1 MLNKKASNTLLEDMQ
16 KNLSISEEQRN
27 AINNLD
33 KAVDDINIAVS
44 ILDDLE
50 LSKHADSLLKVLVK
64 IAFNSKDDDEKKLNS
79 LLQEDEMFSLSEDNI
94 NDLLFAD
101 TDEPDYL
108 SKNLSKDEVEFEDVD
123 FEDVDFEDE

>member
-33 KAVDDINIAVS
+33 KAVDDINIAAS

-64 IAFNSKDDDEKKLNS
+64 IAFNSKNDDEKKLNS

-94 NDLLFAD
+94 NDLLLAD

-123 FEDVDFEDE
+123 FEDE

>member
-33 KAVDDINIAVS
+33 KAVDDINIAAS

-94 NDLLFAD
+94 NDLLLAD

-123 FEDVDFEDE
+123 FEDE

>member
-16 KNLSISEEQRN
+16 KNLSVFEEKRN

-33 KAVDDINIAVS
+33 KAVDDINVAAS
-44 ILDDLE
+44 ILDDLQ

-64 IAFNSKDDDEKKLNS
+64 IAFNSKDSDEKKLNS
-79 LLQEDEMFSLSEDNI
+79 LLQEDEMFELSEDNI
-94 NDLLFAD
+94 NDLLLAD

-108 SKNLSKDEVEFEDVD
+108 NKNLSKDEAEFEDI
-123 FEDVDFEDE
+123 DFEDE